1 MEGHSSCYTA
11 LDVFSSSVQH
21 SQYRSGS
28 RFNRAT
34 LFRDNEHLQIAGL
47 GKGVDFRQLTA
58 HKRIDASN
66 IETVKRSS
74 LGTREIFAGKL
85 NARAKTRDSIE
96 VGNGRF
102 VAKLLNVESQLDA
115 AVFIGLADQVKR
127 ISHDIGWRAVDN
139 KTFNAAGDHLDMSD

>member
-11 LDVFSSSVQH
+11 LDVFSGSIQH

-28 RFNRAT
+28 RFNRAA
-34 LFRDNEHLQIAGL
+34 LFRNNEHLQIAGL
-47 GKGVDFRQLTA
+47 GKRVDFRQLTA
-58 HKRIDASN
+58 HKCIDASN

-102 VAKLLNVESQLDA
+102 VLMNPLMILVKIIKLRWIHILSY
-115 AVFIGLADQVKR
+115 DQ
-127 ISHDIGWRAVDN
+127 
-139 KTFNAAGDHLDMSD
+139 M